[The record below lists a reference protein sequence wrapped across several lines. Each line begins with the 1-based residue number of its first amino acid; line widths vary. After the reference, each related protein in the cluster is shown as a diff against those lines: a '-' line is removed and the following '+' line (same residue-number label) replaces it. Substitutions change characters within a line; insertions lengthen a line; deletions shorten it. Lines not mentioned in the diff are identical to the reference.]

1 MTDTYGAAP
10 IVDDI
15 SDEDTAGSRLDR
27 DASDYL
33 ARSENRAFGPT
44 TSVRQA
50 VRDDLTQARQIAR
63 EKAEAARDAIVEQP
77 LKTALYAVGAGVLI
91 GLLLRR

>member
-15 SDEDTAGSRLDR
+15 DDADTETTRLDR
-27 DASDYL
+27 EASAYL
-33 ARSENRAFGPT
+33 AQSEERPFAPT
-44 TSVRQA
+44 TSVREA
-50 VRDDLTQARQIAR
+50 VREDISHARQIAR
-63 EKAEAARDAIVEQP
+63 EKAEAARDAIVEKP
-77 LKTALYAVGAGVLI
+77 LKTALYAVGVGVLI